1 MNGSQNVT
9 TSSLK
14 IQYDAARTTQ
24 TLALGGRHNQED
36 NLSLHPAFIRKPA
49 RGNGYGHGCHP
60 SLSGT
65 QEHYHHADLFQD
77 GGTADVRGRGQD
89 NPETQGS
96 VRRFK
101 IHDIQRERLL
111 FGALTVPFILVG
123 T

>member
-1 MNGSQNVT
+1 M
-9 TSSLK
+9 
-14 IQYDAARTTQ
+14 
-24 TLALGGRHNQED
+24 
-36 NLSLHPAFIRKPA
+36 AFIRKPA

-77 GGTADVRGRGQD
+77 GGTADVRGHGQD

-101 IHDIQRERLL
+101 IRDIQRERLL